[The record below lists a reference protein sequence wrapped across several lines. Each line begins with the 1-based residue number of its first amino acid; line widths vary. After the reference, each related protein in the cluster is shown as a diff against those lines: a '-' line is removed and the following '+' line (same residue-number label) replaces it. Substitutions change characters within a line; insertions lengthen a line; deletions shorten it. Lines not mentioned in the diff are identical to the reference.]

1 MLNMQRVTAIDSV
14 VLQVITGDADLYM
27 AKKIEAILGGQ
38 LEILK
43 CSPIRPTKEQ
53 RKEWRDVTGRTLPK
67 TAAFVALLY
76 HPRGQSIPLVRY
88 GNGKGL
94 EVHFHGLQQYERNEL
109 VLNDGAIQRL
119 AILEEFLSVWDEPL
133 RLSRLDRCIDLIGL
147 KWCDYSN
154 TRKHRTLCKREGTAL
169 FEKTTVYY
177 QPPKPKYTKVTAY
190 DKRRTNLLSYP
201 LTRIEFSFKGQ
212 YWRSGEAINA
222 GELIEAATLKTD
234 AYIKRLF
241 R

>member
-1 MLNMQRVTAIDSV
+1 MQRVTAIDSV
-14 VLQVITGDADLYM
+14 VLQVITGDDDLHT

-67 TAAFVALLY
+67 TAALVALL
-76 HPRGQSIPLVRY
+76 HHERGQSIPMMRY

-94 EVHFHGLQQYERNEL
+94 ELHFHGLQQYERKEL
-109 VLNDGAIQRL
+109 ILTDGAIQRQM
-119 AILEEFLSVWDEPL
+119 ILDEFLSVWDKPIK
-133 RLSRLDRCIDLIGL
+133 LSRFDRCIDFIGL

-154 TRKHRTLCKREGTAL
+154 TRQHRKLCKREGTAL
-169 FEKTTVYY
+169 FEKTTVFY

-190 DKRRTNLLSYP
+190 DKQRANRLSYP
-201 LTRIEFSFKGQ
+201 LTRIEFSFMGQ
-212 YWRSGEAINA
+212 FWRNNKAIHPSKI
-222 GELIEAATLKTD
+222 IEMATNKADTCM
-234 AYIKRLF
+234 KRIF